1 MLWLWCLDAYLTFIV
16 KLLFLIQRLQHRA
29 VEITTVT
36 ITQPCQWNCFAFGYQ
51 SNRCHSLAV
60 HKKELTLLYHTF
72 SPENAWCLL
81 KLYKD
86 LWLGY
91 IHDMSPSI
99 WMTTALVLQP
109 PALHWCCWSS
119 NDCITDQKHS
129 RTGSSDPPGSS
140 PRDAQ
145 NSWKI
150 PLLPLNMTRQAV
162 GQPFHLRQCKGKQL
176 QEPQHR
182 SVVMAPSASEAQGT
196 CSLL

>member
-1 MLWLWCLDAYLTFIV
+1 M
-16 KLLFLIQRLQHRA
+16 
-29 VEITTVT
+29 EITTVT
-36 ITQPCQWNCFAFGYQ
+36 ITQPCQWNCFTFGYQ

-91 IHDMSPSI
+91 IHDMSLSI

-119 NDCITDQKHS
+119 NDYITDQKHS
-129 RTGSSDPPGSS
+129 RAGSS

-150 PLLPLNMTRQAV
+150 PLLPLNMTRQA
-162 GQPFHLRQCKGKQL
+162 GSDSPSIWGSARGSGCRSHSTAPWWWLPL
-176 QEPQHR
+176 QVKHKERAR
-182 SVVMAPSASEAQGT
+182 SSKCT
-196 CSLL
+196 I